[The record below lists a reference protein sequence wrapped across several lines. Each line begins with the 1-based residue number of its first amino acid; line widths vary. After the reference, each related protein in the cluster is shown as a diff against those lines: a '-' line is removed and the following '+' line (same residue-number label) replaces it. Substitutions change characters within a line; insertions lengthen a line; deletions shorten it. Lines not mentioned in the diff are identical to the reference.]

1 MNHQQVENV
10 IVEAIK
16 SELTPHLEKLYKHE
30 YFCPSGGVDVKCQQ
44 TDDPLT
50 RTLVLRVL
58 FDHEH
63 KNIQIPNI
71 FMPKSMSHQGI
82 GKRTL
87 QRIFDVAK
95 PLGYD
100 LYITELVDGFKKR
113 LLSRGAVLVEQD
125 VVKITDQTELRIGR

>member
-1 MNHQQVENV
+1 MNHTQVEKV
-10 IVEAIK
+10 IVEAIR
-16 SELTPHLEKLYKHE
+16 SELSPHLEKLYKHE
-30 YFCPSGGVDVKCQQ
+30 YFCQPGSVDVKCQQ

-63 KNIQIPNI
+63 KNIQVPNI
-71 FMPKSMSHQGI
+71 FMPKAMTHQGI
-82 GKRTL
+82 GKKTL

-100 LYITELVDGFKKR
+100 LYITELVDGFKMR
-113 LLSRGAVLVEQD
+113 LLNRGAVLILHD
-125 VVKITDQTELRIGR
+125 AVKITDQTALLSGH